1 MSTCSVRENLRALE
15 VDSDS
20 EEEPSNHHTQF
31 LKSAFGEIDIY
42 KEARVDIDTNLIE
55 YWQAKKYSYPFLRK
69 LALIVHAVPATQV
82 SVERAFSALKII
94 LTDLRCNL
102 SERTLRSL
110 MFVKLNS

>member
-1 MSTCSVRENLRALE
+1 MSTSSVRENLRALE

-20 EEEPSNHHTQF
+20 EEETSNHNIQF
-31 LKSAFGEIDIY
+31 LKAAFGEIDIY
-42 KEARVDIDTNLIE
+42 KEARVDIDANLIE
-55 YWQAKKYSYPFLRK
+55 YWQEKKYSYPYLRK

-94 LTDLRCNL
+94 LSDLRCNL